1 MFESL
6 RAFFAPK
13 RRRDD
18 AQQDEEQAKRRAE
31 IGARAV
37 DSTSAGGAFDGAGD
51 TESAEAA
58 FGSGPER
65 TRRTAAERRNGR
77 AAAAAEM
84 ERGGEGWRAEE
95 YDDDEEDYDD
105 DEEEYDVEESD
116 ADDEIDSE
124 NASNRLAQW
133 RNVKVDESLG
143 ARRATLADALK
154 QAVQSDA
161 ATNIHPHQRAAAM
174 LLVERFCSGSPGTL
188 FVMDC
193 GLGKTYTVLLLAGA
207 LLACG
212 VRVVIASENLLTSEW
227 KRVFGELWPQYED
240 SLEIVVSGHQDIHK
254 THAEDAFAQREH
266 EDAVIIL
273 DEASRYSD
281 ESNAMHAAI
290 SESVTKGY
298 RPFRILVTATPFTST
313 FTKLAD
319 LLTITGVVPDD
330 DLDDFKNKFALAARF
345 FVNGI
350 RTGYDTNATELA
362 DFCAELTVGR
372 RALEDRDATVVTSL
386 VHELAVRVQKD
397 ISVLSI
403 PLTQQ
408 PSFWNRLIA
417 TARNLCAHQ
426 VLDIVSKCE
435 LSDTFALRV
444 TGELEI
450 EPPSGDR
457 MDAPVEAIVDL
468 ICTNSTEGVVVYVPS
483 DIASGAWYLWA
494 RLIAVLGPGKC
505 AIIDKDTKQDE
516 RRRIIA
522 SFDEPVDERE
532 YNVLFAT
539 TETSGFGI
547 NLPSIDFAILLTSA
561 WTASTNTQATYRNI
575 RAYSNGLAR
584 SKRLVHV
591 IMMGSCG
598 SVALSRFSRAA
609 FRGKIGAAL
618 FPPLFPVDAACDLP
632 LLATTETPLT
642 TEKREAIAALSEKN
656 QFTNEMTTMP
666 YVEFLKQLTPLEAPA
681 DHPIDFLFD
690 CGFHGAWSR
699 SANPKQRSSA
709 AKTKKCIRRT
719 TGGGLRFKTLR
730 AKNEAERAVLAG
742 ISTPHATP
750 NLTPEVVTFSIAQAD
765 VIELGIQRAQND
777 LDRGQVWRPST
788 SQGYSYL
795 FAKNTSSD
803 APVRRMMIT
812 ASSLTGGTLFP
823 TQPVRQNKYMR
834 AGVEL
839 EPRALEHIAKKYSFN
854 FVKDV
859 DKWTRAL
866 PSDPTF
872 MAATLD
878 GLTTTGIIVEVKFVH
893 NFMDVITPAGATKK
907 YELYLPQVQAQ
918 MHVFELQLALLVF
931 YSIDADTGDMVS
943 CEYWIRRDDAWLDRM
958 KPIYALALA
967 TQRERYGFDPSAL

>member
-1 MFESL
+1 MIEAF
-6 RAFFAPK
+6 RALFAPK

-18 AQQDEEQAKRRAE
+18 AQQNEEQAKRRAE

-37 DSTSAGGAFDGAGD
+37 DSTSAGGAFDGTGD

-65 TRRTAAERRNGR
+65 ARRTAAERRNGR
-77 AAAAAEM
+77 AAAAAA
-84 ERGGEGWRAEE
+84 RKNDDAED
-95 YDDDEEDYDD
+95 YDEQDYYYDD
-105 DEEEYDVEESD
+105 DEEEYDDDEEEY
-116 ADDEIDSE
+116 DDNEIDSE
-124 NASNRLAQW
+124 NASNRLARW
-133 RNVKVDESLG
+133 RNVKVDESVG
-143 ARRATLADALK
+143 ARRAPLADALA
-154 QAVQSDA
+154 QAVQSVA
-161 ATNIHPHQRAAAM
+161 ATKVYPHQRAAAM

-193 GLGKTYTVLLLAGA
+193 GLGKTHTVLLLAGA

-227 KRVFGELWPQYED
+227 KRVFEELWPEFLGDYD
-240 SLEIVVSGHQDIHK
+240 LEIVISGHMDIHK
-254 THAEDAFAQREH
+254 THAADALAQQED

-281 ESNAMHAAI
+281 QSNAMHAAI
-290 SESVTKGY
+290 SESVANGY
-298 RPFRILVTATPFTST
+298 QPFRILVTATPFTST
-313 FTKLAD
+313 FMKLAD
-319 LLTITGVVPDD
+319 LLSLTGVVRDD
-330 DLDDFKNKFALAARF
+330 ELDDFKEKFELAARNM
-345 FVNGI
+345 VNGI
-350 RTGYDTNATELA
+350 QTGHDTNATELA

-397 ISVLSI
+397 ISVLTI
-403 PLTQQ
+403 PLTQP
-408 PSFWNRLIA
+408 PSFWNQLIA
-417 TARNLCAHQ
+417 TARTRCAHQ

-444 TGELEI
+444 TRELQI

-468 ICTNSTEGVVVYVPS
+468 ICTMATEGVVVYVPS

-505 AIIDKDTKQDE
+505 AIIDQDTKQDE

-522 SFDEPVDERE
+522 SFDEPADERE

-539 TETSGFGI
+539 TETAGFGI

-584 SKRLVHV
+584 SKRIIHV
-591 IMMGSCG
+591 IMSGSCG

-618 FPPLFPVDAACDLP
+618 FPPLFPSDAAWDLP

-656 QFTNEMTTMP
+656 QFTNEMTTMT
-666 YVEFLKQLTPLEAPA
+666 YEDFLKQLTKLEAPA
-681 DHPIDFLFD
+681 NHSIDFLFD

-699 SANPKQRSSA
+699 SAKQRSSA
-709 AKTKKCIRRT
+709 AKTKKGIRRT
-719 TGGGLRFKTLR
+719 TGGGLEFKTLR

-742 ISTPHATP
+742 IATPHPTP
-750 NLTPEVVTFSIAQAD
+750 NLTSEVLAQCTAQAD
-765 VIELGIQRAQND
+765 LIKVGIQRAQNA
-777 LDRGQVWRPST
+777 LDRGHVWRPST
-788 SQGYSYL
+788 SQDYSFL
-795 FAKNTSSD
+795 FPKTTSSD

-812 ASSLTGGTLFP
+812 ASSLSGSLFP
-823 TQPVRQNKYMR
+823 TRPVIQNKYMR

-839 EPRALEHIAKKYSFN
+839 EPSALEHISKKYSFN

-872 MAATLD
+872 LAATLD

-907 YELYLPQVQAQ
+907 YESYLPQVQAQ
-918 MHVFELQLALLVF
+918 MHVFDIAMAMLVF
-931 YSIDADTGDMVS
+931 YSIDAETGDMLS

-958 KPIYALALA
+958 KPTFAVALAK
-967 TQRERYGFDPSAL
+967 QRERHNFDLSSL